1 MGDDPSDNMTLG
13 FVTRIPSM
21 HLQRVVRSATSFAKR
36 LPALRA
42 EAMAGGGEQKVA
54 KQHANGKLT
63 ARERVGLLLDKGSF
77 REHDQ
82 LVEHRCADFGMEKKK
97 FAGDG
102 VVGGQGTINGRPVY
116 VFSQDSTVFGGS
128 VSEAHAMKICKLMD
142 KALAAKVPCIGLLDS
157 GGARIH
163 EGVASLAAYGDIF
176 FKNVKSSGVIPQLS
190 LIMGPC
196 AGGAVY
202 SPAITDFVLAVKNT
216 SHMFLTGPEVVK
228 TVTGEDVTLEEL
240 GGADIHAKKSGVVH
254 LALEND
260 VEALAMM
267 RRLYDFLPL
276 SNQMVGVRRA
286 STDPRERAEEM
297 LNTVVPSNSKTPY
310 NMKTVIKKVVD
321 DRDFLE
327 IMPTFAKNVLVGF
340 GRMEGQTV
348 GIMGN
353 QPMEMAGC
361 LDIDASTKAARF
373 VRFCDSFNI
382 PLISFVDVPGFRP
395 GVDQEHGGVIRHG
408 AKLLYAWSEATVPKI
423 SVITRKS
430 YGGAY
435 LVTGAKMLGTD
446 MNYAWPTAETAVM
459 GEDGAA
465 NIIFRGAEDM
475 EAKKQEYVERF
486 INPHVSAQR
495 GYIEDII
502 EPSTTRQRICED
514 LEILKNKQVL
524 TEKRKHGNIPL

>member
-1 MGDDPSDNMTLG
+1 
-13 FVTRIPSM
+13 
-21 HLQRVVRSATSFAKR
+21 
-36 LPALRA
+36 
-42 EAMAGGGEQKVA
+42 
-54 KQHANGKLT
+54 
-63 ARERVGLLLDKGSF
+63 
-77 REHDQ
+77 
-82 LVEHRCADFGMEKKK
+82 
-97 FAGDG
+97 
-102 VVGGQGTINGRPVY
+102 
-116 VFSQDSTVFGGS
+116 
-128 VSEAHAMKICKLMD
+128 MKICKLMD
-142 KALAAKVPCIGLLDS
+142 KALTAKVPCIGLLDS

-276 SNQMVGVRRA
+276 SNQMVGVRRE

-297 LNTVVPSNSKTPY
+297 LNTVVPSNSQLPY
-310 NMKTVIKKVVD
+310 NMSTVIRKVVD

-353 QPMEMAGC
+353 QPMELAGC

-373 VRFCDSFNI
+373 IRFCDSFNI

-459 GEDGAA
+459 GQDGAA

-475 EAKKQEYVERF
+475 EARKQEYIERF

-514 LEILKNKQVL
+514 LEILKNKQVI

>member
-1 MGDDPSDNMTLG
+1 M
-13 FVTRIPSM
+13 
-21 HLQRVVRSATSFAKR
+21 
-36 LPALRA
+36 
-42 EAMAGGGEQKVA
+42 
-54 KQHANGKLT
+54 
-63 ARERVGLLLDKGSF
+63 
-77 REHDQ
+77 
-82 LVEHRCADFGMEKKK
+82 
-97 FAGDG
+97 
-102 VVGGQGTINGRPVY
+102 
-116 VFSQDSTVFGGS
+116 
-128 VSEAHAMKICKLMD
+128 
-142 KALAAKVPCIGLLDS
+142 
-157 GGARIH
+157 
-163 EGVASLAAYGDIF
+163 
-176 FKNVKSSGVIPQLS
+176 
-190 LIMGPC
+190 
-196 AGGAVY
+196 Y

-286 STDPRERAEEM
+286 STDPRDRAEEM
-297 LNTVVPSNSKTPY
+297 LNTVVPSNSKIPY
-310 NMKTVIKKVVD
+310 NMSTVIKKVVD

-361 LDIDASTKAARF
+361 LDVDASTKAARF

-459 GEDGAA
+459 GEEGAA

-475 EAKKQEYVERF
+475 AAKKQEYVERF